1 MTKTNFLKAAFVSC
15 LMALCW
21 LPMNA
26 QSGSIRGDVNQ
37 DGGVD
42 ITDATVLINY
52 LLTGDDTGVNRVV
65 ADVDN
70 SGAVDISDATT
81 LINFLLNG
89 EWPYEAPEPI
99 TITLS
104 GSSVTFDVVLVE
116 GGTFMM
122 GGREDDPRARP
133 WEFPAHQVTV
143 SDYYIGVT
151 EVTQELWRAVMG
163 TSTSNSPFWFTSYN
177 GYTNNYKRPA
187 ENVTFAQC
195 QTFITK
201 LNQKTGKTFRMLT
214 EAEWEYAAR
223 GGKLSRGYMFPGS
236 NDVDEVAW
244 HSGNTDDITSP
255 VAQKLPNELG
265 LYDMGGNVEEWCADW
280 YGLYT
285 DAAQTNPTG
294 PTSGTTRVVRG
305 ASWDQAWY
313 SCRPSA
319 RHDGGIP
326 NYAHARRGLRIAMT
340 PQ

>member
-1 MTKTNFLKAAFVSC
+1 MTKTNFLKTACVLC

-21 LPMNA
+21 LPINA
-26 QSGSIRGDVNQ
+26 QSGSMRGDVNQ

-52 LLTGDDTGVNRVV
+52 LLTGDDTDVNLIM

-89 EWPYEAPEPI
+89 EWPEEPYELPEPI
-99 TITLS
+99 TFTVS
-104 GSSVTFDVVLVE
+104 GVSFQMMLVE
-116 GGTFMM
+116 GGTFTM
-122 GGREDDPRARP
+122 GGRDDDPRARP
-133 WEFPAHQVTV
+133 WEFPAHEVTL

-151 EVTQELWRAVMG
+151 EVTQELYKAVM
-163 TSTSNSPFWFTSYN
+163 SSNPSWFTSTN
-177 GYTNNYKRPA
+177 GYSTNLKRPV
-187 ENVTFAQC
+187 ENITFANAQS
-195 QTFITK
+195 FITK
-201 LNQKTGKTFRMLT
+201 LNQKTGKTFRLIT

-223 GGKLSRGYMFPGS
+223 GGRASQGYMFPGS
-236 NDVDEVAW
+236 DNVDEVAW

-326 NYAHARRGLRIAMT
+326 TYAHARRGLRIAMT

>member
-1 MTKTNFLKAAFVSC
+1 MTKMNFLKTVCVMC
-15 LMALCW
+15 LVALCW
-21 LPMNA
+21 LPVNA
-26 QSGSIRGDVNQ
+26 QSSVRGDVNS
-37 DGGVD
+37 DGNVD
-42 ITDATVLINY
+42 ISDATSLINY
-52 LLTGDDTGVNRVV
+52 LLTGDESSFNRIL
-65 ADVDN
+65 ADIDN
-70 SGAVDISDATT
+70 NGTVDISDATA
-81 LINFLLNG
+81 LINYLLNG

-99 TITLS
+99 TITIS
-104 GSSVTFDVVLVE
+104 GSSVTFDIVLVE
-116 GGTFMM
+116 GGTFTM

-163 TSTSNSPFWFTSYN
+163 TSSSSSPFWFVSTN

-195 QTFITK
+195 QSFITK

-244 HSGNTDDITSP
+244 HQGNSGDVTHP
-255 VAQKLPNELG
+255 VAEKLPNELG
-265 LYDMGGNVEEWCADW
+265 LYDMGGNVEEWCSDW

-285 DAAQTNPTG
+285 EAAQTNPTG
-294 PTSGTTRVVRG
+294 PTSGSTRIVRG
-305 ASWDQAWY
+305 ASWNQAWY

-319 RHDGGIP
+319 RHDSGIP
-326 NYAHARRGLRIAMT
+326 TYAHARRGLRIAMT
-340 PQ
+340 AQ